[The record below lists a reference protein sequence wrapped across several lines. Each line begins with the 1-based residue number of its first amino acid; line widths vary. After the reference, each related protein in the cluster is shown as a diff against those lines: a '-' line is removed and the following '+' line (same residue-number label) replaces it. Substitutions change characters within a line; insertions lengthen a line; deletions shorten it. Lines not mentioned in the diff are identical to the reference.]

1 MTAEYSRQAIIAD
14 LTAPIA
20 DIVKRYPTQ
29 RSAIMPALYL
39 AQEKYGFVDETAY
52 LAISE
57 ILDVPEI
64 WVFELASFYT
74 LYKNKNIG
82 KYHLQICTNVPCMLH
97 GAYDLLDHLQT
108 RLGINKG
115 DTSTDGLFTLTT
127 VECIGSCDLA
137 PAMMVNETYHTNLS
151 KERVDKLLDQL
162 SRSGITS
169 SVEESKSSV
178 EKSKPS
184 VEENNASTEKGPATG
199 TEPSARNEPSAGN
212 EP

>member
-1 MTAEYSRQAIIAD
+1 MTAEYSKQAIIAD

-82 KYHLQICTNVPCMLH
+82 KYHLQICTNVPCMLR

-115 DTSTDGLFTLTT
+115 DTSKDGLFTLTT

-169 SVEESKSSV
+169 SVEESK
-178 EKSKPS
+178 PS
-184 VEENNASTEKGPATG
+184 VEENNTATEKGPATG
-199 TEPSARNEPSAGN
+199 TEPSARNESSAGN
-212 EP
+212 GP

>member
-1 MTAEYSRQAIIAD
+1 MTAEYSKQAIIAD

-82 KYHLQICTNVPCMLH
+82 KYHLQICTNVPCMLR

-169 SVEESKSSV
+169 SVEESK
-178 EKSKPS
+178 PS
-184 VEENNASTEKGPATG
+184 VEENNTATEKGPATG
-199 TEPSARNEPSAGN
+199 TEPSARNESSAGN
-212 EP
+212 GP